1 MIWLYA
7 LVTMTVVLL
16 GVIAGFR
23 KGFRRQ
29 IPTLIGLAFGVVC
42 ARLFTVP
49 AAGFAAD
56 IYPVC
61 CGLDEEWYVYSNLG
75 AGIVF
80 LAVFFIF
87 RFATGVLGWVLRKRD
102 KGVFDS
108 IAGCFFCVFIY
119 LTILSVSFNFIICFN
134 PDTELTKLS
143 VDGDGNIAGEVSLLS
158 PLLLGTPSPED
169 LSHLLQLRDARS
181 IS

>member
-1 MIWLYA
+1 MLWVYA
-7 LVTMTVVLL
+7 LVTMVLVL
-16 GVIAGFR
+16 FGVIAGFR

-29 IPTLIGLAFGVVC
+29 IPSLIGLTFGIVC
-42 ARLFTVP
+42 ARLFTDP
-49 AAGFAAD
+49 AAGIVAE

-61 CGLDEEWYVYSNLG
+61 CGLDEECYVYSNIG

-80 LAVFFIF
+80 LAVYFIF
-87 RFATGVLGWVLRKRD
+87 RLATGILGHALRKRE
-102 KGVFDS
+102 KGVLDS
-108 IAGCFFCVFIY
+108 IAGCFLCVFVY
-119 LTILSVSFNFIICFN
+119 LTILSVCFNFLICFN

-158 PLLLGTPSPED
+158 PFLLDTPSPED
-169 LSHLLQLRDARS
+169 LSHLLQLRDARF